1 MDNEARIKQ
10 LEEDLNLA
18 YDNLDQRVSILEENQ
33 VKQSDY
39 IAIFGIVAS
48 IVIGVVQI
56 IVTVLK

>member
-18 YDNLDQRVSILEENQ
+18 YDNLDQRITNLEENQ
-33 VKQSDY
+33 IKQSDY
-39 IAIFGIVAS
+39 IAIFGITAS
-48 IVIGVVQI
+48 IVIGIVQI

>member
-18 YDNLDQRVSILEENQ
+18 YDNLDLRISILEENQ

-39 IAIFGIVAS
+39 IALFGIVAS

-56 IVTVLK
+56 IVTLLK

>member
-18 YDNLDQRVSILEENQ
+18 YDNLDLRISILEENQ

-56 IVTVLK
+56 IVTLLK